1 MRLFTLFLLTMLAAC
16 SIDRDVAR
24 TVITPP
30 PDAQIV
36 DVMIATTREPVKSLE
51 EFGRARSDLGFAS
64 YAVSIPPGHKPGRIE
79 WPRGDLPDPRFEFS
93 IVTSSPIPRQNFRA
107 ELGQR
112 LASKK
117 PQDRGVFLFIHG
129 YNNSFGEGLYATA
142 QIYADYQNKLVPMHF
157 SWSSAARTGLY
168 AYDQDSALFARDA
181 LTELLSDLASNGSGR
196 LEIIAHSMGA
206 FVLMEALRQMPKSD
220 LARLRKRMGNITLLS
235 PDLDIDVFT
244 SQLKATAPLPQPFYV
259 LASRND
265 LILKLS
271 TLLRGGSRRVGL
283 GVEDFAKLR
292 ELGVIPID
300 VTSFSKGGS
309 FNHQT
314 FNDPDLISTVIALTR
329 RNPGRSP
336 SAAVI
341 ESFVAD
347 LR

>member
-1 MRLFTLFLLTMLAAC
+1 MRLFTLFLLTTLAAC

-24 TVITPP
+24 TAITPP

-36 DVMIATTREPVKSLE
+36 EDVSDSCATFDFMFPEAAGLTVTENTVKHLDALHTAMHDQLE
-51 EFGRARSDLGFAS
+51 AEGNHSTLPPIMTYFGQFIDHDLTAEASADKTLSDIF
-64 YAVSIPPGHKPGRIE
+64 
-79 WPRGDLPDPRFEFS
+79 GD
-93 IVTSSPIPRQNFRA
+93 A
-107 ELGQR
+107 
-112 LASKK
+112 
-117 PQDRGVFLFIHG
+117 
-129 YNNSFGEGLYATA
+129 FGEGLYATA

-181 LTELLSDLASNGSGR
+181 LTELLSDLASTGSGR

-244 SQLKATAPLPQPFYV
+244 SQLKAAAPLPQPFYV

-283 GVEDFAKLR
+283 GVEEFKKLR